1 MADSVPLIDAA
12 IYGRLGT
19 VQYTY
24 PTGSGTAQYSG
35 SVGVFNTLSIQQTAT
50 PYVIFQLQSGI
61 DDYSF
66 AGDREESFDYVVKAV
81 SVKNS
86 PSQEANPI
94 FATADAALQDAPLS
108 VAGYSVMRVR
118 RTSRIRYRD
127 GSGYWHVGGIFR
139 IDITKN

>member
-12 IYGRLGT
+12 IYSRLGT

-24 PTGSGTAQYSG
+24 PTGAGTAMYSG
-35 SVGVFNTLSIQQTAT
+35 SVGVYNTLAIQQTAT
-50 PYVIFQLQSGI
+50 PYIVFQSQSGI

-66 AGDREESFDYVVKAV
+66 GSNREESFDYVVKAV
-81 SVKNS
+81 SVKNY

-108 VAGYSVMRVR
+108 VSGYSVLRVR

-127 GSGYWHVGGIFR
+127 AQGYWHVGGLFR
-139 IDITKN
+139 IDLAKS